1 MGAEIT
7 SCWSSTLP
15 VGAGVEFLDA
25 PLAAFGVLL
34 VLGALV
40 SGLADR
46 SFLSLTAGFVLAG
59 LVLGRGGLRRARLRP
74 DVGVRPGR
82 SRSSR

>member
-1 MGAEIT
+1 M
-7 SCWSSTLP
+7 P
-15 VGAGVEFLDA
+15 VAAGVEFLDA

-40 SGLADR
+40 SGLAER

-59 LVLGRGGLRRARLRP
+59 LVLGDAGSARSTSTRPRGSCRA
-74 DVGVRPGR
+74 
-82 SRSSR
+82 SRWSR